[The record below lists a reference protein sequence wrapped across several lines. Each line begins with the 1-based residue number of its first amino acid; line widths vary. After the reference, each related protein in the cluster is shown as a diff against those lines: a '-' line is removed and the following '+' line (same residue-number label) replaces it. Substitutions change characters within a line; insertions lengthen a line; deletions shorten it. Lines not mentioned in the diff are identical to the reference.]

1 MGVSQFIMEY
11 LWNPET
17 LTGVLFIA
25 LIFFLLAWLAS
36 WLLDRIISRGKW
48 VGALLGRRVDSTVIR
63 YTQRVKTVLVFLVA
77 GLFYISLIPGLKGIF
92 STLLASAG
100 LTALVFGFAAKSTLS
115 NFISGAAL
123 AIYRPFRIGDK
134 VKIEDHVGTVE
145 DITLRHTIVRTW
157 RGERLIIPNEKID
170 NMTLVNYSIIDQT
183 MLCTVELGVSYD
195 TDLDL
200 ARRLILDEAA
210 QCPHILHAPDEPWV
224 RVVGHKD
231 FAIALRLYAWT
242 ANKDDDW
249 ATQWWILER
258 VKNRFD
264 QEGVEIPFPYRT
276 LVYKKDLPPPPR
288 EPEPGG
294 E

>member
-1 MGVSQFIMEY
+1 MGFSRFVEEY

-17 LTGVLFIA
+17 LTGALFIA

-36 WLLDRIISRGKW
+36 WLLDRIIIRGKW
-48 VGALLGRRVDSTVIR
+48 LNILLGRKMDPTVIR
-63 YTQRVKTVLVFLVA
+63 YTQRVKTVLVFIVA
-77 GLFYISLIPGLKGIF
+77 GLFYVSLIPGLKGIF

-115 NFISGAAL
+115 NFISGTAL

-134 VKIEDHVGTVE
+134 VKIEESVGTVE

-170 NMTLVNYSIIDQT
+170 NMTLINYSIIDQT

-200 ARRLILDEAA
+200 ARRLILEEAA
-210 QCPHILHAPDEPWV
+210 QCPHILQAPDEPWV
-224 RVVGHKD
+224 RVVGHQD

-258 VKNRFD
+258 IKKRFD
-264 QEGVEIPFPYRT
+264 AEGVEIPFPYRT
-276 LVYKKDLPPPPR
+276 LVYKKDLPPPPH
-288 EPEPGG
+288 EPESSGN
-294 E
+294 